1 MNQRFTV
8 TRIKALKRPGRYR
21 VADTL
26 YVIVE
31 PGGSRHFVQR
41 ITVRGRRRDLG
52 LGSFPLTALTEAKD
66 RAWENQKLARS
77 GGDPAPRAARIPT
90 FRAAA
95 LAVEKA
101 SEWRGART
109 VANRRAAFDSH
120 CGSILDRRVDQ
131 IARADVLRILTPL
144 WSGKR
149 ATARSLRSWLR
160 GVFGWALAHG
170 HVSENVVDGIGAAL
184 PKNGSRRDHH
194 HAAIPY
200 QNVARTL
207 TAVDAGESGVTVRAC
222 LRFIVL
228 TAARSGEVRGARWSE
243 VDLEAREWR
252 VPAGRMKA
260 NREHRVPL
268 SGAAMA
274 VLEAVRPFRGPS
286 DASLIFPSVGG
297 RVLDPSLLLKALADA
312 SDTPA
317 TVHGFRSSFRDWCGE
332 QSSAPHA
339 VCEQAL
345 AHTVGSDVE
354 RSYARS
360 DLFAK
365 RSQLMDEWAA
375 YVASV

>member
-1 MNQRFTV
+1 MVERMTV

-26 YVIVE
+26 YVIIE

-41 ITVRGRRRDLG
+41 IMVNGRRRDLG

-77 GGDPAPRAARIPT
+77 GRDPAPRAARIPT
-90 FRAAA
+90 FAQAA

-109 VANRRAAFDSH
+109 VANRRAAFATH

-144 WSGKR
+144 WTAKR

-160 GVFGWALAHG
+160 GVFGWALASG
-170 HVSENVVDGIGAAL
+170 FISENVVDGIGAAL

-252 VPAGRMKA
+252 VPAVRMKA
-260 NREHRVPL
+260 GREHRVPL
-268 SGAAMA
+268 SGAALE
-274 VLEAVRPFRGPS
+274 VLESVRPFRGPS
-286 DASLIFPSVGG
+286 SLIFPSVGG

-365 RSQLMDEWAA
+365 RRQLMNQWADF
-375 YVASV
+375 VASV

>member
-1 MNQRFTV
+1 M
-8 TRIKALKRPGRYR
+8 
-21 VADTL
+21 
-26 YVIVE
+26 
-31 PGGSRHFVQR
+31 
-41 ITVRGRRRDLG
+41 
-52 LGSFPLTALTEAKD
+52 
-66 RAWENQKLARS
+66 
-77 GGDPAPRAARIPT
+77 PT

-120 CGSILDRRVDQ
+120 CGSILDRGVDQ
-131 IARADVLRILTPL
+131 IARADVLRIITPL
-144 WSGKR
+144 WTAKR

-184 PKNGSRRDHH
+184 PKSGSRRDHH

-207 TAVDAGESGVTVRAC
+207 AAIDAGEAGMTVKAC
-222 LRFIVL
+222 LRFVVL
-228 TAARSGEVRGARWSE
+228 TACRSGEVRGARWSE

-252 VPAGRMKA
+252 VPADRMKA
-260 NREHRVPL
+260 GREHRIPL
-268 SGAAMA
+268 SGAALA
-274 VLEAVRPFRGPS
+274 VLATMRPFRGPS
-286 DASLIFPSVGG
+286 EASLIFPSVGG
-297 RVLDPSLLLKALADA
+297 RVLDPSLLLKALNDA
-312 SDTPA
+312 TETAA

-345 AHTVGSDVE
+345 AHTVGNDVE

-365 RSQLMDEWAA
+365 RRQLMNQWAD